1 MLVGFRVFRGIGGFR
16 VSGCWGLG
24 EFFLWLLGDE
34 EQ

>member
-24 EFFLWLLGDE
+24 EFFFVAFRG
-34 EQ
+34 